1 MQAAFAR
8 LQLEASGGDRIATS
22 GARSARLSQLGTA
35 AVSGIAIHT
44 TWPWLDDVYLVLTQ
58 AEGDNRATFHV
69 FVNPLVICIWAG
81 GWLFLLGTLVVAW
94 PEGVPSPPVCAPRP
108 PREAV
113 ASGA

>member
-1 MQAAFAR
+1 M
-8 LQLEASGGDRIATS
+8 EPDRRAY
-22 GARSARLSQLGTA
+22 RNWEQQP
-35 AVSGIAIHT
+35 VSGIAIHT

-94 PEGVPSPPVCAPRP
+94 PEARPVATGVRAAPP